1 MLSFRHYRNP
11 IFICDISFE
20 VACVYL
26 DKKIHFNTIFMPTVK
41 VLNLESYPCFEYYW
55 VTLLILATIRLTEY
69 QIEILRFDSL
79 EYVKLKGTRKS
90 KRSCIKVQSSILEVP
105 TFEQF
110 CRLSFWSMQYFF
122 IEIFQS
128 AVYTLMSDN
137 CL

>member
-1 MLSFRHYRNP
+1 
-11 IFICDISFE
+11 
-20 VACVYL
+20 
-26 DKKIHFNTIFMPTVK
+26 MPTVK

-79 EYVKLKGTRKS
+79 EYFKLKGTRS
-90 KRSCIKVQSSILEVP
+90 SIKVQSSILEVP
-105 TFEQF
+105 TFDQS
-110 CRLSFWSMQYFF
+110 CLLSFWSMQYCF